1 MSTPTESST
10 PDSSASPST
19 SAPPYRAPAD
29 RQSADEASGQGA
41 APGDAGPAKS
51 KRNRYLLAAAAISAT
66 VLGVRALRSPNNL
79 EAPPELLDPGNR
91 FPLATA
97 SLPVAAPLAP
107 LLARDVPDNLSLL
120 EPSAGSSRVIRGGS
134 VRIRFNRV
142 MVRSAQVNRA
152 LGTEG
157 DDASP
162 VSFDPPV
169 QGTFRWVSRS
179 TLAFE
184 PAPEAFTRTNESK
197 IVFSDRVRSLAGE
210 GFEEAPE
217 ERVVVFAGGAMALTD
232 LTPRRVLP
240 GEPLRLVF
248 SGPPDLN
255 TVSSQMV
262 TYESGG
268 AQRAL
273 RFSLAPRPRDP
284 RGNFGIDVRLDRTL
298 EPGAR
303 IAMLLSPNLVAP
315 YDDGEGEYGTR
326 GPTELV
332 VELRPRPRIE
342 GIDCPEGAESADGCS
357 HQGAVD
363 SIVDIEDAL
372 RLFATSTLDANAT
385 PVVRCNP
392 PLANQRVTLANHSL
406 TITGEWAPDQVYE
419 VRVEGLRD
427 SDGTPLQRTQALAVR
442 SSGKSPSIQVREG
455 VQVYERAGV
464 ATLPFTAVNVGRG
477 ALRYLALE
485 PGRELAFAL
494 DRAPDAWASS
504 QTVALAPLAP
514 TSRPNRAGPG
524 SFRFVSS
531 ADGRT
536 SSIAAIAFQPAG
548 ANNSAFAQR
557 AIVQH
562 TDLGLSARVLPQG
575 VLAWVSSIATGRPV
589 ANAEVTLAWANGSS
603 MRTSASARTDENGL
617 LWIAAPEG
625 ISVVDVPLALSAR
638 TGDDRAV
645 LSLDPRSSVT
655 PSTLGLAQGA
665 AQSSDGQPIAA
676 VFTDRGA
683 YRPGDS
689 LHVKAVIR
697 QPTVCP
703 PRPRNA
709 TATATAT
716 ASPTAPCN
724 PEEVRAF
731 ARQQVRVSLINPA
744 DNSPVAERTV
754 RTNAWGTV
762 DTTFALPPSAMAG
775 QWRVAVS
782 KPRDASRELGS
793 HHVTVAEFRPP
804 TMRVDLRD
812 VPEAPHHDEPLAVR
826 VESRYLFG
834 APAARAT
841 ARWTLRRALD
851 TDYPMPWARTFAFA
865 PVNADS
871 RASLAA
877 SGEVELGQDG
887 IAPIQ
892 TRTTMNVPTRQRFTL
907 ETEVQDA
914 SGQSTAARREFTVYP
929 ATYEVGVKRAPAWLG
944 PGAPL
949 DVEAIVIDH
958 GGTPIAGQSVQATIV
973 REGWDSYYEW
983 VNRGE
988 SEGRFQAR
996 RTRDEREVAR
1006 CQLQSERE
1014 PVHCRFQPVEPG
1026 VYRLEARFVDANNRQ
1041 SIASQTVYVAAPG
1054 EHMNRDAPG
1063 APIAVTPTQS
1073 SYAVGERASVA
1084 FESPW
1089 ADAEALVVVARE
1101 GVLHTERRR
1110 VRGGGNIFEFE
1121 LTPAMVPNA
1130 FVHVS
1135 LVRPR
1140 TGEPGAGVD
1149 LEAPDLRLG
1158 VTELRVRPRVAALN
1172 VGITLPTQTA
1182 RPGDEVPIEVSVRNA
1197 DGRGVRAEVALYVV
1211 DEGTLRLSSYETPRP
1226 GDQFFPRRSPRFVLD
1241 DLRRSLVSRLE
1252 IPALPAASGDGSED
1266 GERAMRD
1273 ERERFEPTPLWLPHL
1288 NTGVDGV
1295 ARARVR
1301 LPRRPTQYRVLAV
1314 VNDSAAR
1321 TGGASAQL
1329 TATLPAVL
1337 RPTMPTAVVEGDR
1350 FDAVT
1355 FVHNPGTAPVDVR
1368 VRALVGGREVRAEN
1382 VRLEAGGDSRVS
1394 FPIEATVGAER
1405 MDVRFEAIAQGAT
1418 DARDVTVAVRA
1429 RGIPQRSFM
1438 AGSIDSARTIEL
1450 EVPPGAV
1457 QRGARFTVTVAPHPF
1472 VGMEAAA
1479 DMLDESPYQ
1488 NVEALASR
1496 VLGLVA
1502 YASMA
1507 TDPARAADARRRGES
1522 AAERLV
1528 ALQVYSGGFGQWSSA
1543 DEPWMYGSVYAL
1555 DALVAARAAGWRLP
1569 TGAVERAETH
1579 VQSLLTNGS
1588 LVDYESASRNDV
1600 AAYAARVLVRAGK
1613 SLATRVSA
1621 LYDQKETLSAFGA
1634 AQLALAMPA
1643 NDRRRETLA
1652 REACRRLLSSLD
1664 AAARAE
1670 ANEARARANSSGMT
1684 LAQAS
1689 SVAPT
1694 LYSAGRWYES
1704 STRSLAAL
1712 VRVAAELLP
1721 GGDEARRLA
1730 SYLLRRRDSGA
1741 WSGTHDNAHA
1751 LVALSSLARRFTDR
1765 ALPSARVT
1773 LDGTV
1778 IAESRPSG
1786 EGPQRAR
1793 IFALPV
1799 DRVLRGRHQ
1808 LVIDGGEDAFFA
1820 LDGRWIRALSTEDN
1834 EARGR
1839 VAALHRVIE
1848 RENGERVAPDGHVR
1862 AGELLRVRLFIF
1874 SERDLAPGALVR
1886 DPIGGGFDAVDRGL
1900 DTTPRASLDAI
1911 LGGSTEDEVVDP
1923 RGFHA
1928 SRSLSYLSHRALD
1941 HGEARFFADRAGAGL
1956 LEFTYAVRATVPG
1969 TFLLLPSEIRAQHD
1983 PQWVARS
1990 AAMSIVVDR

>member
-1 MSTPTESST
+1 MSSPNEGTTPASSSPPASTE
-10 PDSSASPST
+10 
-19 SAPPYRAPAD
+19 APPYRAPAD
-29 RQSADEASGQGA
+29 GQHAAARDSSPSAPSATSA
-41 APGDAGPAKS
+41 IRT
-51 KRNRYLLAAAAISAT
+51 KRSRYLLAAAAISAT
-66 VLGVRALRSPNNL
+66 VLGIRALRQPRNL

-97 SLPVAAPLAP
+97 ELPVAAPLAP
-107 LLARDVPDNLSLL
+107 LLARDEPEHLSLL
-120 EPSAGSSRVIRGGS
+120 EPSAGSSRVLRGGS

-142 MVRSAQVNRA
+142 MVRAAEVNRA

-157 DDASP
+157 DGAAP
-162 VSFDPPV
+162 VHFDPPV

-184 PAPEAFTRTNESK
+184 PAPEAFERTNESK
-197 IVFSDRVRSLAGE
+197 IVFTDRVRSLAGE
-210 GFEEAPE
+210 RFDEDPE

-240 GEPLRLVF
+240 GEPLRLMF
-248 SGPPDLN
+248 SGPPDMS

-273 RFSLAPRPRDP
+273 RFSLAPRGRDP
-284 RGNFGIDVRLDRTL
+284 RGNYGIDVRLDRTL

-303 IAMLLSPNLVAP
+303 VAMLLSPNLVAP

-342 GIDCPEGAESADGCS
+342 GFACSEGAESAEGCS
-357 HQGAVD
+357 HQGTVEG
-363 SIVDIEDAL
+363 IVDIEDTL
-372 RLFATSTLDANAT
+372 RLYASSALDPRAA
-385 PVVRCNP
+385 PVVRVNP
-392 PLANQRVTLANHSL
+392 PLANQRVVAQNHSL
-406 TITGEWAPDQVYE
+406 AITGEWAPDQVYE

-427 SDGTPLQRTQALAVR
+427 TEGTPLQRMQALAVR

-455 VQVYERAGV
+455 VQVYERAGA

-477 ALRYLALE
+477 ALRYLPLE
-485 PGRELAFAL
+485 PGRDLAFAL
-494 DRAPDAWASS
+494 DRAPEAWSS
-504 QTVALAPLAP
+504 AQTIALAGLAP
-514 TSRPNRAGPG
+514 TSRPNRTGPG
-524 SFRFVSS
+524 AFRFVSS
-531 ADGRT
+531 TEGRT

-548 ANNSAFAQR
+548 ANDRAFGQR

-562 TDLGLSARVLPQG
+562 TDLGVSARVFSQG
-575 VLAWVSSIATGRPV
+575 VLVWVSSIATGRPV

-603 MRTSASARTDENGL
+603 MRTASPVRTDGNGL
-617 LWIAAPEG
+617 VWIAAPEG
-625 ISVVDVPLALSAR
+625 INVVDVPLALSAR

-645 LSLDPRSSVT
+645 LSLDPRTSVT

-665 AQSSDGQPIAA
+665 SNASDGQPIAA
-676 VFTDRGA
+676 VFADRGA

-689 LHVKAVIR
+689 LHIKAVIR
-697 QPTVCP
+697 QPTVCA
-703 PRPRNA
+703 PRARPQGQPA
-709 TATATAT
+709 TS
-716 ASPTAPCN
+716 ASNAPCN

-731 ARQQVRVSLINPA
+731 ARQPVRISLINPS
-744 DNSPVAERTV
+744 DNSPVVERTV

-762 DTTFALPPSAMAG
+762 DATFALPASAMAG
-775 QWRVAVS
+775 QWRIAVS
-782 KPRDASRELGS
+782 KPRDATRELGS
-793 HHVTVAEFRPP
+793 HYVTVAEFRPP

-834 APAARAT
+834 APVARAT
-841 ARWTLRRALD
+841 AHWTLHRERD
-851 TDYPMPWARTFAFA
+851 GEYPMPWVRTFVFA
-865 PVNADS
+865 PVDADE
-871 RASLAA
+871 RRSLAG
-877 SGEVELGQDG
+877 SGEIELAQDG
-887 IAPIQ
+887 TATIQ
-892 TRTTMNVPTRQRFTL
+892 TRTTMNVPTRQSFTL
-907 ETEVQDA
+907 ETEVRDA
-914 SGQSTAARREFTVYP
+914 SGQSTAARRSFTVYP
-929 ATYEVGVKRAPAWLG
+929 ATYEVGVKRTAPWLG
-944 PGAPL
+944 PGAAL

-958 GGTPIAGQSVQATIV
+958 GGTAIAGQSVQARIV

-983 VNRGE
+983 THRGDGE
-988 SEGRFQAR
+988 DGYRAR

-1006 CQLQSERE
+1006 CQVQSERE
-1014 PVHCRFQPVEPG
+1014 PVHCRFQPTEPG
-1026 VYRLEARFVDANNRQ
+1026 VYRLEAKVVDANNRE
-1041 SIASQTVYVAAPG
+1041 SIASQRVYVAAPG
-1054 EHMNRDAPG
+1054 EHPDRDAPG
-1063 APIAVTPTQS
+1063 APITVTPTQS
-1073 SYAVGERASVA
+1073 SYPVGERASVA

-1089 ADAEALVVVARE
+1089 PDAEALVVVARE

-1110 VRGGGNIFEFE
+1110 VRAGGNVFEFE

-1140 TGEPGAGVD
+1140 TGEPGAGLD

-1158 VTELRVRPRVAALN
+1158 VTEVRVRPRVSALN

-1182 RPGDEVPIEVSVRNA
+1182 RPGDEIPIEVAVRNA

-1226 GDQFFPRRSPRFVLD
+1226 GDQFFPRRAPRFVLD

-1252 IPALPAASGDGSED
+1252 IPALPGASGDGSED
-1266 GERAMRD
+1266 GERALRD

-1288 NTGVDGV
+1288 NTGVDGI

-1301 LPRRPTQYRVLAV
+1301 LPQRPTQYRVIAV

-1321 TGGASAQL
+1321 TGGASTQL

-1350 FDAVT
+1350 FEAVT

-1382 VRLEAGGDSRVS
+1382 IRLDAGGDSRVS
-1394 FPIEATVGAER
+1394 FPMEAAVGQER

-1418 DARDVTVAVRA
+1418 DARDVTVAVRP
-1429 RGIPQRSFM
+1429 RGIAQRSFM
-1438 AGSIDSARTIEL
+1438 AGAVTGTRSIEL
-1450 EVPPGAV
+1450 EAPQGAMA
-1457 QRGARFTVTVAPHPF
+1457 RGARFTVTVAPHPF

-1479 DMLDESPYQ
+1479 DMLDESPYE
-1488 NVEALASR
+1488 NVESLASR

-1528 ALQVYSGGFGQWSSA
+1528 ALQTYSGGFGQWTST

-1555 DALVAARAAGWRLP
+1555 DALVTAKAAGWTLP
-1569 TGAVERAETH
+1569 AGALDRAETH
-1579 VQSLLTNGS
+1579 VNTLLTNGS
-1588 LVDYESASRNDV
+1588 LVDYESATRNDV

-1613 SLATRVSA
+1613 SLATRISS
-1621 LYDQKETLSAFGA
+1621 LYDQKETLSPFGA

-1652 REACRRLLSSLD
+1652 REAARRMLSSLD
-1664 AAARAE
+1664 AIARAE
-1670 ANEARARANSSGMT
+1670 ANAAQARANSNGMT
-1684 LAQAS
+1684 PAQAAAY
-1689 SVAPT
+1689 APT
-1694 LYSAGRWYES
+1694 SFGSARWFES

-1712 VRVAAELLP
+1712 VRVTAELLP
-1721 GGDEARRLA
+1721 GGDESRRLA
-1730 SYLLRRRDSGA
+1730 SYLLRRRDNGA
-1741 WSGTHDNAHA
+1741 WNGTHDNAHS
-1751 LVALSSLARRFTDR
+1751 LVALAALARRFTDR
-1765 ALPSARVT
+1765 EMPRARVT
-1773 LDGTV
+1773 LDGAV
-1778 IAESRPSG
+1778 IAEARPSG

-1793 IFALPV
+1793 VFTLPAE
-1799 DRVLRGRHQ
+1799 RLLRGRHQ
-1808 LVIDGGEDAFFA
+1808 LVIDGAENTFFA
-1820 LDGRWIRALSTEDN
+1820 LDGRWLRALSAQDN

-1848 RENGERVAPDGHVR
+1848 RENGERVSAETHVR
-1862 AGELLRVRLFIF
+1862 AGELLRVRLFVF
-1874 SERDLAPGALVR
+1874 SERELPPNVLVR
-1886 DPIGGGFDAVDRGL
+1886 DPMGGGLDPVDRGL

-1928 SRSLSYLSHRALD
+1928 ARSLSYLSHRAFNR
-1941 HGEARFFADRAGAGL
+1941 GEARFFADRAGAGL
-1956 LEFTYAVRATVPG
+1956 LEFTYAVRATTPG
-1969 TFLLLPSEIRAQHD
+1969 TFALLPTEIRAQHD

-1990 AAMSIVVDR
+1990 AATTITVDR